1 MLLTLVLIGKFS
13 LYKHFFSISSL
24 NKYFLDTYC
33 VSGIVPDPE
42 HETVYTHM
50 HLCILYGR
58 Q

>member
-1 MLLTLVLIGKFS
+1 MLLTLVLIEKLS

-50 HLCILYGR
+50 HLCIL
-58 Q
+58 